1 MASREQIDRIIERA
15 ANYATTNK
23 HLYVTVEYLLWS
35 LLHEDAIVD
44 LLLKIGAKPN
54 HIKHECADFI
64 SNSDSSNS
72 PLGDNQSL
80 KRTAA
85 FTRVFQRALTQTVFS
100 GSNELSVEGLLLSI
114 LAEKDSHAVYFLEKY
129 GATYDKVVQHLKETT
144 EQARKEEE
152 NPLKLY
158 CRNLVED
165 SKDGL
170 IDPVIGRETVI
181 EDTIEILARR
191 KKNNVIYVGEPG
203 VGKTAVIEGIAK
215 KISDGDVPEAISD
228 KVIYSLDIG
237 AMLAGTKFRGEFEE
251 RFKGVLDEVEKKE
264 NVILFI
270 DEIHMIMGA
279 GATQGSTIDASNMM
293 KPLLAKG
300 KLMCIGATTFDEFS
314 QHMEKDHALM
324 RRFQKYVIEEPTVE
338 DSKRILAGLEKYYV
352 EFHGIQYEPET
363 LDMCVDMSNRY
374 IHNKFLPDKAID
386 IMDAAGARAKLTG
399 KESVSMDI
407 IIETVAKLAKIPVSM
422 ISVKENEVI
431 KHLNSRL
438 KDVVFGQD
446 EAIDHIVEAIEVAKS
461 GLREENKP
469 IGCFMFVGQTG
480 TGKTHLAKKLAENLS
495 TKLVRF
501 DMSEYQEKHSVSKL
515 IGAPPGYVGHGEG
528 KMGEGQLIAEVEE
541 NPNCV
546 LLIDEIEKAAPEVTQ
561 ILLQVMDDARLTSSK
576 GKIINFRDVIIIM
589 TSNSGAAKA
598 EKRGIGFHAETYN
611 VDAMTETLKANFP
624 PEFRNRLD
632 AVVTFNRLDDD
643 VLSMIVDA
651 EIKKLNDLMKDKNVE
666 VTLTTKAKQW
676 FAKNGYDDAMGARP
690 MKRLIQEQIKKPLSK
705 EILYGKLVDGG
716 NAVVD
721 IDDLGDPTII
731 VREKALAVVEDEQ
744 M

>member
-1 MASREQIDRIIERA
+1 MSSKEQIDRIIERA
-15 ANYATTNK
+15 GNFATTNG

-35 LLHEDAIVD
+35 LLHENQIVD
-44 LLLKIGAKPN
+44 LLVNIGAKPS
-54 HIKHECADFI
+54 HIKHECANFI
-64 SNSDSSNS
+64 SGSDASNA
-72 PLGDNQSL
+72 PLRDNQAL

-85 FTRVFQRALTQTVFS
+85 FTRVFQRALTQTMFS
-100 GSNELSVEGLLLSI
+100 GNNELTVEGLLLSI
-114 LAEKDSHAVYFLEKY
+114 FAEKDSHAVYFLEKH
-129 GATYDKVVQHLKETT
+129 GATYDKVTQYLKETA
-144 EQARKEEE
+144 EKARKEEE

-158 CRNLVED
+158 CRNLVEE
-165 SKDGL
+165 SKEGL

-191 KKNNVIYVGEPG
+191 KKNNVIFVGEPG

-215 KISDGDVPEAISD
+215 KISDGDVPEAIAD

-251 RFKGVLDEVEKKE
+251 RFKGVLREVEKRDDI
-264 NVILFI
+264 ILFI

-279 GATQGSTIDASNMM
+279 GATQGNAIDASNMM

-300 KLMCIGATTFDEFS
+300 KLMCIGATTYDEFS

-324 RRFQKYVIEEPTVE
+324 RRFQKYVIEEPSVE

-352 EFHGIQYEPET
+352 EFHGVQYAPET
-363 LDMCVDMSNRY
+363 LDMCVDMSHRY

-386 IMDAAGARAKLTG
+386 IMDAAGARAKLAGNKKVT
-399 KESVSMDI
+399 VDT

-422 ISVKENEVI
+422 ISVRENDLV

-446 EAIDHIVEAIEVAKS
+446 EAIDRIVEAIEVAKS

-469 IGCFMFVGQTG
+469 VGCFMFVGQTG
-480 TGKTHLAKKLAENLS
+480 TGKTHLAKELAKNLN

-546 LLIDEIEKAAPEVTQ
+546 LLIDEIEKAAPEVNQ
-561 ILLQVMDDARLTSSK
+561 VLLQVLDDARLTSSK
-576 GKIINFRDVIIIM
+576 GKVVNFRDVIIIM
-589 TSNSGAAKA
+589 TSNSGAVEA
-598 EKRGIGFHAETYN
+598 EKRGIGFHAEAYK
-611 VDAMTETLKANFP
+611 VDAMSNAIKENFP

-632 AVVTFNRLDDD
+632 AIVTFNRLDDD
-643 VLSMIVDA
+643 VLCMVVDA

-676 FAKNGYDDAMGARP
+676 FAKNGYSESMGARP
-690 MKRLIQEQIKKPLSK
+690 MKRLIENKIKKPLSK
-705 EILYGKLVDGG
+705 EILYGELYNGG
-716 NAVVD
+716 YAVVD
-721 IDDLGDPTII
+721 INDLGDPIITIRKN
-731 VREKALAVVEDEQ
+731 VAVVEDEQ
-744 M
+744 L